1 MSLIPFQPP
10 LQMSLPPIQPHM
22 EPSAMDMLK
31 EYASMAWRRKWT
43 IVGALAVA
51 MTVAI
56 TYCLL
61 APKLY
66 RSETL
71 ILVEDQKIA
80 QGYVQSVAEG
90 NLEQRIF
97 LIQKQVTSRGLLA
110 DVVKEFD
117 LYPEIVREQGLDA
130 AMAFLADAIM
140 VDMVTG
146 SVTRDNFTARKGI
159 DAFTISFLH
168 EDPAIAMKVT
178 GRIAS
183 KFIEENLK
191 SREHMAESNTEFL
204 DTEVRAAKAELE
216 RREEAISRFK
226 TLYLGELPQQMEA
239 NLRALDRIQ
248 MEITTGNEGIQRLS
262 DRLALVDKA
271 IQDYQRFGRTTLALA
286 SGPIEPDPLFRRL
299 KELREKLVKL
309 QAEFWD
315 TYPEVTL
322 TKDEMKHVEKQ
333 LIELYGPQ
341 VLKPGEAPPDPYL
354 QDLTRQRSEI
364 KSELALGK
372 TRHQTLLAE
381 QKDREKRVERA
392 PEIEQNLLV
401 LERDYSNVKNSY
413 SSLLEKRLNA
423 RVVEN
428 LEKRQEGGQFRIVDS
443 ANFPRVPSFPNQR
456 RILLLAFLLGG
467 GLGIGIVVIQE
478 QLNPQFRNPED
489 IEYMRGSQ
497 LLAAIPDFS
506 FELRRMARRG
516 FLPAYTAPAD
526 ANEQTPPATGQ
537 LVGWKRFVKHGKG
550 KGQTHELG
558 FVTKLWPT
566 SIMSEQY
573 RVAATRLALL
583 NGKEQSTIV
592 AVTSA
597 VKGEGKTTTTLNLAY
612 TLARDLGKRTLL
624 LDCDFGCPLPSHY
637 LVTPPQWGLADLLLR
652 DVPFE
657 ECLSGFGDVPCW
669 IMPAGATEFT
679 ASDLLLKAERFNQI
693 LARCRERFEYVLI
706 NTPPILP
713 LATMNMLEQHV
724 DLLVLVVRAS
734 STAQDVVKRAL
745 TSLRTNR
752 PVHVVLNAVESQ
764 SLPYYMYGTY
774 SSSAS

>member
-1 MSLIPFQPP
+1 MSLIPIQPP
-10 LQMSLPPIQPHM
+10 LQMSLPPIQPQM
-22 EPSAMDMLK
+22 DQSAMNMLK
-31 EYASMAWRRKWT
+31 EYAGMVWRRKWT
-43 IVGALAVA
+43 IVGALAVT

-56 TYCLL
+56 IYCML

-71 ILVEDQKIA
+71 ILVEDQKVA
-80 QGYVQSVAEG
+80 QGYVQGVTEG

-110 DVVKEFD
+110 DVIKEFD
-117 LYPEIVREQGLDA
+117 LYPEIVREEGLDG
-130 AMAFLADAIM
+130 AMAFLADTIR
-140 VDMVTG
+140 VEMVTAKEMR
-146 SVTRDNFTARKGI
+146 SNFTVRNGI

-204 DTEVRAAKAELE
+204 DSEVRAAKAELE
-216 RREEAISRFK
+216 RREEEISRYK
-226 TLYLGELPQQMEA
+226 TLFLGELPQQMEA
-239 NLRALDRIQ
+239 NLRALDRLQI
-248 MEITTGNEGIQRLS
+248 EITAGNEGIQRLS

-286 SGPIEPDPLFRRL
+286 SGPLEPDPLFRRL
-299 KELREKLVKL
+299 RELRQNLNKL

-322 TKDEMKHVEKQ
+322 TKDELKQVEKE
-333 LIELYGPQ
+333 LVELYGPQ

-354 QDLTRQRSEI
+354 QDITRQRSEI
-364 KSELALGK
+364 QSELALAK
-372 TRHQTLLAE
+372 KHHQTLLAE
-381 QKDREKRVERA
+381 QQNREKRVERA

-401 LERDYSNVKNSY
+401 LERDYANVKNSY

-428 LEKRQEGGQFRIVDS
+428 LEKRQQGGQFRIVDA

-467 GLGIGIVVIQE
+467 GLGIGIMVIQE
-478 QLNPQFRNPED
+478 QMNPQFRHPED
-489 IEYMRGSQ
+489 IEYMRGPQ
-497 LLAAIPDFS
+497 LLASIPDFS
-506 FELRRMARRG
+506 FELSQMLSKG
-516 FLPAYTAPAD
+516 FLPAYNAPGGA
-526 ANEQTPPATGQ
+526 AAQTPNTTAR
-537 LVGWKRFVKHGKG
+537 LVSWKRLMKHGKG
-550 KGQTHELG
+550 RDREMG
-558 FVTKLWPT
+558 FVTKWWPD
-566 SIMSEQY
+566 SVMSEQY
-573 RVAATRLALL
+573 RVAATRLAML
-583 NGKEQSTIV
+583 NGEKRSTV
-592 AVTSA
+592 LAVTSA
-597 VKGEGKTTTTLNLAY
+597 VKGEGKTTTTVNLGY

-624 LDCDFGCPLPSHY
+624 LDCDFGCPLPVGDF
-637 LVTPPQWGLADLLLR
+637 VTVPSWGLADLLLK
-652 DVPFE
+652 DIPFE

-669 IMPAGATEFT
+669 IMPVGESEFI
-679 ASDLLLKAERFNQI
+679 ASDLLTKAERFNQI
-693 LARCRERFEYVLI
+693 LAQCREQFEYVLI

-734 STAQDVVKRAL
+734 STTQDVVKRAL
-745 TSLRTNR
+745 SSLRTNR

-764 SLPYYMYGTY
+764 SLPYYMYGSY

>member
-1 MSLIPFQPP
+1 MSLT
-10 LQMSLPPIQPHM
+10 PIQPRIEM
-22 EPSAMDMLK
+22 PFPPVQPPMDQSAMDMLK
-31 EYASMAWRRKWT
+31 QYASMAWRRKWT
-43 IVGALAVA
+43 IVGALAVT

-56 TYCLL
+56 TYCML

-71 ILVEDQKIA
+71 ILVEDQNIA
-80 QGYVQSVAEG
+80 QSYVQGVAEG

-117 LYPEIVREQGLDA
+117 LYPEIVREQGLDT
-130 AMAFLADAIM
+130 AMALLAEAIT

-146 SVTRDNFTARKGI
+146 TQTRSNFTGRNGI
-159 DAFTISFLH
+159 DAFTISFFH

-183 KFIEENLK
+183 KFIEQNLK
-191 SREHMAESNTEFL
+191 TREQKAESNTEFL
-204 DTEVRAAKAELE
+204 DSEVRAAKAELE
-216 RREEAISRFK
+216 RREEEISRFK
-226 TLYLGELPQQMEA
+226 SLYLGELPQQMEA
-239 NLRALDRIQ
+239 NMRALDRLQ
-248 MEITTGNEGIQRLS
+248 MEITTGNESMQRLS

-322 TKDEMKHVEKQ
+322 TKDELKHVEKQ

-354 QDLTRQRSEI
+354 QDLTRQQSEI
-364 KSELALGK
+364 KSELALVK
-372 TRHQTLLAE
+372 KRHQTLVAE
-381 QKDREKRVERA
+381 QQDREKRVERA

-428 LEKRQEGGQFRIVDS
+428 LEKRQQGGQFRIVDA

-456 RILLLAFLLGG
+456 RILLLAFVLGC
-467 GLGIGIVVIQE
+467 GLGIGIVVVQE
-478 QLNPQFRNPED
+478 QLNPQFRHPED
-489 IEYMRGSQ
+489 IESMQGPQ

-506 FELRRMARRG
+506 FELSRRTRKG
-516 FLPAYTAPAD
+516 FLPAYHVLGD
-526 ANEQTPPATGQ
+526 AKEQTPNATGQ
-537 LVGWKRFVKHGKG
+537 LVSWKRFMKPGKG
-550 KGQTHELG
+550 KGQDREMG
-558 FVTKLWPT
+558 FVTKWWPN
-566 SIMSEQY
+566 SLMAEQY

-583 NGKEQSTIV
+583 TGEKRSAAV

-597 VKGEGKTTTTLNLAY
+597 VKGEGKTTTTVNLGY

-624 LDCDFGCPLPSHY
+624 LDCDFGCPLPDSY
-637 LVTPPQWGLADLLLR
+637 LVTPPQWGLADLLLK

-669 IMPAGATEFT
+669 IMPVGESGFT

-693 LARCRERFEYVLI
+693 LKRCREQYDYVLI

-734 STAQDVVKRAL
+734 STTQDVVKRAL